1 MAVSVSF
8 HRNVLLLS
16 QVIQPSD
23 EFKKHFREGMFDKP
37 NTTGFLHT
45 SHYLLTIYDSE
56 HFKKLIEWPVICKK
70 TEAKYRNNVKD
81 YLTIISMEN
90 PDIGFPNILMSHLI
104 HAGGSKFTIIMWKL
118 SQVVLR
124 RYIVRETTYN
134 VAFAP
139 QAGSKGN
146 LAKKFLQKTNT
157 KIDSNILN
165 EYKSLS
171 KVKNTTK
178 FVLEKEKE
186 TLSNIIEKIF
196 EKEQLITNLTHTAP
210 VHPSIKKCLRDI
222 NNEEVIKM
230 WKMNINKGINQIQ
243 IKNAILRNI
252 EQLAYKVNNIVL
264 NNNSDIK
271 MLNAEQL
278 QKINHL
284 KISELFPPNIQCLLF
299 QLYKDDKIILN
310 NLILLFN
317 FLFIQL
323 EQQLKVDI
331 LEDFSECLLQIEANT
346 KNIKTAFNIIQTYL
360 VDITKIISETQN
372 NLCQKNI
379 IQIHDDAVFP
389 MSNMLMLSP
398 LIKINMNYNDEESDL
413 QKRLQLTP
421 VEATHKSLFSRYE
434 RLKQNHTSHETKLR
448 ENLLVSR
455 INFDDTIGSINDGKQ
470 FLHMDMVAS
479 RKYLLSF
486 KQAEKYSRLFSSRIK
501 RNNRAANSS
510 MVSLPCSSKAHST
523 VLANATEKMHD
534 ISELNLDISTKSLC
548 NLSAEF
554 TTPKNLIIE
563 QDKSE
568 NISKIEDIMNDFTNK
583 ADVLN
588 ICEIDVEIKNN
599 IDNNIIETKQAKQ
612 NRRSI
617 GDLVERYKKLLEA
630 SNRTPSPKIRYVR
643 CKNK

>member
-165 EYKSLS
+165 EYKS
-171 KVKNTTK
+171 
-178 FVLEKEKE
+178 F
-186 TLSNIIEKIF
+186 NIIEKIF

-222 NNEEVIKM
+222 NNEEVIK
-230 WKMNINKGINQIQ
+230 K
-243 IKNAILRNI
+243 
-252 EQLAYKVNNIVL
+252 
-264 NNNSDIK
+264 
-271 MLNAEQL
+271 
-278 QKINHL
+278 
-284 KISELFPPNIQCLLF
+284 
-299 QLYKDDKIILN
+299 
-310 NLILLFN
+310 
-317 FLFIQL
+317 
-323 EQQLKVDI
+323 
-331 LEDFSECLLQIEANT
+331 CLLQIEANT

-421 VEATHKSLFSRYE
+421 VEENRKLSLSLF
-434 RLKQNHTSHETKLR
+434 
-448 ENLLVSR
+448 
-455 INFDDTIGSINDGKQ
+455 
-470 FLHMDMVAS
+470 
-479 RKYLLSF
+479 
-486 KQAEKYSRLFSSRIK
+486 
-501 RNNRAANSS
+501 AANSS